1 MFIHSIKYIIDKL
14 SIFVRKKCCEYKT
27 CVKGGTYTLF
37 HMPNK
42 TGGSKIWPPFSA
54 GSFF

>member
-42 TGGSKIWPPFSA
+42 RGGSKIWPPFSA
-54 GSFF
+54 GPFF